1 MSVQTAMTAIA
12 DKIRAILGVSG
23 AMGLD
28 AMATN
33 LGAVQTDI
41 DSAYTAVGN
50 QGGTVP
56 DSKVSGGLAAAISS
70 IPLGVMVQRKTG
82 SFTVNSSGEA
92 TADCGFIPDWAAVD
106 FGVANGTKATI
117 SAPFYEISAD
127 DVTDAGS
134 YESTIWSDDDL
145 LFLTTLRR
153 TASGFSVYIR
163 AYDMSSNKQ
172 TLTKTTYS
180 YVAIK
185 YT

>member
-33 LGAVQTDI
+33 LNTVQTDI

-56 DSKVSGGLAAAISS
+56 DSKVSGGLASAISS
-70 IPLGVMVQRKTG
+70 IPLGVNVQRKAG
-82 SFTVNSSGEA
+82 SFTTNSSGTA
-92 TADCGFIPDWAAVD
+92 TVNVGFQPDIVYIQGETDEDGGITVDYSMAMVFAEDGRSNTKNTAMWRADGM
-106 FGVANGTKATI
+106 
-117 SAPFYEISAD
+117 AD
-127 DVTDAGS
+127 VNWT
-134 YESTIWSDDDL
+134 
-145 LFLTTLRR
+145 R
-153 TASGFSVYIR
+153 TASQFTVKIVLLDWDWAESV
-163 AYDMSSNKQ
+163 ASNV
-172 TLTKTTYS
+172 TYS